1 MTASPLEYIDVSIS
15 REIPVVT
22 RVGFG
27 TLLFVYEGES
37 GDRVKEYADLD
48 SLSGDFTSTDE
59 AYKATEVYFS
69 QAEPRPSRILLGR
82 KGGAETYVE
91 AIQAIR
97 AVNDDWYGVAIESRD
112 AANILPTAAYI
123 NAVNKVFLAA
133 TADADVP
140 DAGETGDVASTLLDL
155 NRDRTLLFY
164 HSQAATLYPEVALA
178 GRMLPL
184 DPGSATWAWKTL
196 SGIPSDNLSAPQ
208 RSALEAKRAT
218 YYTNVAG
225 NNVTF
230 EGATSQLGV
239 FLDIIRGSDWLKVR
253 MAEDIVAKLASTNK
267 IPYIGGEEIFEQLIR
282 SRLDIAVDRGL
293 IAEGY
298 SVIVPVA
305 SEQEASD
312 RAARIYRNITFRA
325 VLTGAVHKAEIRG
338 TVTV

>member
-1 MTASPLEYIDVSIS
+1 MSASPLEFIDVSIS

-27 TLLFVYEGES
+27 TLLFVREDDSGE
-37 GDRVKEYADLD
+37 RAKEYPDLD
-48 SLSGDFTSTDE
+48 SLSGDFTESDETYKAVE
-59 AYKATEVYFS
+59 AYFGQE
-69 QAEPRPSRILLGR
+69 EPKPSKILVGR
-82 KGGAETYVE
+82 KGSAETYVE

-97 AVNDDWYGVAIESRD
+97 AVNDDWYGAAIESRAKAD
-112 AANILPTAAYI
+112 ILAVAGYL
-123 NAVNKVFLAA
+123 NAFDKVFLAA
-133 TADADVP
+133 TADAGVP
-140 DAGETGDVASTLLDL
+140 DGAVTDDVASELLDL
-155 NRDRTLLFY
+155 NRDRTLVFY
-164 HSQAATLYPEVALA
+164 HSEAATTYPEVALA
-178 GRMLPL
+178 GHMLPL

-196 SGIPSDNLSAPQ
+196 SGVPADSLSAIQ
-208 RSALEAKRAT
+208 RGVLEAKRAT
-218 YYTNVAG
+218 YYVNVAG

-239 FLDIIRGSDWLKVR
+239 FLDMIRGSDWLKVR
-253 MAEDIVAKLASTNK
+253 MAEDIVAKLASVNK

-298 SVIVPVA
+298 SVTVPVA
-305 SEQEASD
+305 SEQQVSD

-325 VLTGAVHKAEIRG
+325 VLTGAVHRAEIRG